1 MHIFLFWSYTYR
13 KEFRGDIL
21 KKLCIWMLI
30 LSITCL
36 PMTAAASEG
45 TDPSEQNENVTVE
58 DTTEPEEG
66 QTEAGQDTAE
76 HQVAA
81 EVAAPHALL
90 MEVSTGTILMGKAEN
105 EKVHPASVTKI
116 MTLLLILEAIED
128 GKIAL
133 TDVVTVSEHAASMG
147 GSQVYLEPFEQQ
159 TVETMIKCIAV
170 ASANDACVAMAEHI
184 SGSEGD
190 FVKQMNNRASELGM
204 TNTHFV
210 NCCGLDAD
218 EHLTTAKDVALMSRE
233 LLLNHPQIH
242 QYCTIWMENIV
253 HTTAKGSFEF
263 GLSNTNKLIRQYEYA
278 TGLKTGSTSKAGF
291 CVSASAKK
299 DEIELVAVIMGGADS
314 KSRFQDAVTLLNSG
328 FACCGLYRD
337 EDRIAL
343 PAQPVLGG
351 VSDQVALEY
360 AEDFSYVST
369 DGSNLSEVKRSLEIP
384 ESVNAPVQKGEAI
397 GKVTYVLNGKVIGS
411 SKIVAAA
418 DVEKAR
424 YKDYMKQAFQI
435 FLL

>member
-1 MHIFLFWSYTYR
+1 MHIFLFCRYTCI

-21 KKLCIWMLI
+21 KRQCIVWMLI
-30 LSITCL
+30 MTLILS
-36 PMTAAASEG
+36 PAVMSAASEAEK
-45 TDPSEQNENVTVE
+45 PAEQ
-58 DTTEPEEG
+58 G
-66 QTEAGQDTAE
+66 QSTAE

-90 MEVSTGTILMGKAEN
+90 MEVSTGTVLMGKAED
-105 EKVHPASVTKI
+105 EKLHPASVTKI

-133 TDVVTVSEHAASMG
+133 SDMVSVSEHASSMG

-190 FVKQMNNRASELGM
+190 FVRRMNERAAELGM

-210 NCCGLDAD
+210 NCCGLDDD
-218 EHLTTAKDVALMSRE
+218 EHLTTARDVALMSRE

-242 QYCTIWMENIV
+242 EYCTIWMENII

-263 GLSNTNKLIRQYEYA
+263 GLTNTNKLIKQYEYA
-278 TGLKTGSTSKAGF
+278 TGLKTGYTSVAGF

-299 DEIELVAVIMGGADS
+299 DNIELIAVIMGGADS

-328 FACCGLYRD
+328 FACCSLYQDENRVALSD
-337 EDRIAL
+337 LPVSGGVEDRVPL
-343 PAQPVLGG
+343 K
-351 VSDQVALEY
+351 Y
-360 AEDFSYVST
+360 AGDFSYVPT
-369 DGSNLSEVKRSLEIP
+369 DGSNLSDMKRSLELPEEIP
-384 ESVNAPVQKGEAI
+384 APVEEGSTVGRVAYI
-397 GKVTYVLNGKVIGS
+397 LNGKEIGES
-411 SKIVAAA
+411 PILAAGN
-418 DVEKAR
+418 VEKAG
-424 YKDYMKQAFQI
+424 YGDYIQRAFHM

>member
-1 MHIFLFWSYTYR
+1 MIF
-13 KEFRGDIL
+13 L

-30 LSITCL
+30 LI
-36 PMTAAASEG
+36 MTAS
-45 TDPSEQNENVTVE
+45 PLTVSAGE
-58 DTTEPEEG
+58 VEAPEEPAAHETG
-66 QTEAGQDTAE
+66 EAPQEQKVAE

-90 MEVSTGTILMGKAEN
+90 MEVSTGTILMGKAED
-105 EKVHPASVTKI
+105 EKLHPASVTKI

-133 TDVVTVSEHAASMG
+133 SDVVTVSEHAASMG

-184 SGSEGD
+184 CGSEGD
-190 FVKQMNNRASELGM
+190 FVKQMNERAAELGM
-204 TNTHFV
+204 VNTHFV
-210 NCCGLDAD
+210 NCCGLDDDA
-218 EHLTTAKDVALMSRE
+218 HLTTAKDVALMSRE

-242 QYCTIWMENIV
+242 EYCTIWMENII

-263 GLSNTNKLIRQYEYA
+263 GLTNTNKLIKQYEYA
-278 TGLKTGSTSKAGF
+278 TGLKTGYTSVAGF

-299 DEIELVAVIMGGADS
+299 DDIELVAVIMGGADS

-328 FACCGLYRD
+328 FACCSLYRD
-337 EDRIAL
+337 ENRVAL
-343 PAQPVLGG
+343 SDLPVTGG
-351 VSDQVALEY
+351 VAEKVALKY
-360 AEDFSYVST
+360 ADDFSYVST
-369 DGSNLSEVKRSLEIP
+369 DGSNLSDMKRSLELP
-384 ESVNAPVQKGEAI
+384 DSLEAPVEEGTTVGRVAYI
-397 GKVTYVLNGKVIGS
+397 LNGKEVGESPILTAGS
-411 SKIVAAA
+411 
-418 DVEKAR
+418 VEKAG
-424 YKDYMKQAFQI
+424 YGDYIGNVFHA

>member
-1 MHIFLFWSYTYR
+1 MHIFLFCRYTCI

-21 KKLCIWMLI
+21 KRQCIVWMLI
-30 LSITCL
+30 MTLILS
-36 PMTAAASEG
+36 PAVMSAASEAEK
-45 TDPSEQNENVTVE
+45 PAEQ
-58 DTTEPEEG
+58 G
-66 QTEAGQDTAE
+66 QSTAE

-90 MEVSTGTILMGKAEN
+90 MEVSTGTVLMGKAED
-105 EKVHPASVTKI
+105 EKLHPASVTKI
-116 MTLLLILEAIED
+116 VTLLLILEAIED

-133 TDVVTVSEHAASMG
+133 SDMVSVSEHASSMG

-190 FVKQMNNRASELGM
+190 FVRRMNERAAELGM
-204 TNTHFV
+204 TNTHFA
-210 NCCGLDAD
+210 NCCGLDDD
-218 EHLTTAKDVALMSRE
+218 EHLTTARDVALMSRE

-242 QYCTIWMENIV
+242 EYCTIWMENII

-263 GLSNTNKLIRQYEYA
+263 GLTNTNKLIKQYEYA
-278 TGLKTGSTSKAGF
+278 TGLKTGYTSVAGF

-299 DEIELVAVIMGGADS
+299 DNIELIAVIMGGADS

-328 FACCGLYRD
+328 FACCSLYQDENRVALSD
-337 EDRIAL
+337 LPVSGGVEDRVPL
-343 PAQPVLGG
+343 K
-351 VSDQVALEY
+351 Y
-360 AEDFSYVST
+360 AGDFSYVST
-369 DGSNLSEVKRSLEIP
+369 DGSNLSDMKRSLELPEEIP
-384 ESVNAPVQKGEAI
+384 APVEEGSTVGRVAYI
-397 GKVTYVLNGKVIGS
+397 LNGKEIGES
-411 SKIVAAA
+411 PILAAGN
-418 DVEKAR
+418 VEKAG
-424 YKDYMKQAFQI
+424 YGDYIQRAFHM

>member
-1 MHIFLFWSYTYR
+1 
-13 KEFRGDIL
+13 
-21 KKLCIWMLI
+21 MLI
-30 LSITCL
+30 LAFAL
-36 PMTAAASEG
+36 HPVTAAAEEADHLAEQEEETQEKDTEESGEAL
-45 TDPSEQNENVTVE
+45 PKQEQN
-58 DTTEPEEG
+58 
-66 QTEAGQDTAE
+66 TAE

-90 MEVSTGTILMGKAEN
+90 MEVSTGTILMGKAED
-105 EKVHPASVTKI
+105 ERIHPASVTKI
-116 MTLLLILEAIED
+116 MTLLLILEAVED

-133 TDVVTVSEHAASMG
+133 SDVVTVSEHAASMG

-190 FVKQMNNRASELGM
+190 FVKQMNNRAAELGM

-210 NCCGLDAD
+210 NCCGLDDD

-263 GLSNTNKLIRQYEYA
+263 GLTNTNKLIKQYEYA
-278 TGLKTGSTSKAGF
+278 TGLKTGYTSVAGF

-299 DEIELVAVIMGGADS
+299 DDIELVAVIMGGADS
-314 KSRFQDAVTLLNSG
+314 KSRFQDAITLLNSG
-328 FACCGLYRD
+328 FACCSLYRD
-337 EDRIAL
+337 ENRVAL
-343 PAQPVLGG
+343 PLLPVLGG
-351 VSDQVALEY
+351 VEDQVALEY
-360 AEDFSYVST
+360 VEDFSYVST

-384 ESVNAPVQKGEAI
+384 ESVDAPVQKGDSV
-397 GKVTYVLNGKVIGS
+397 GQVTYVLNGRTIGS
-411 SKIVAAA
+411 SRIVAAA
-418 DVEKAR
+418 DVAKAA
-424 YKDYMKQAFQI
+424 YGDYIRRTFHI

>member
-1 MHIFLFWSYTYR
+1 MHIFLFCRYTCI

-21 KKLCIWMLI
+21 KRQCIVWMLI
-30 LSITCL
+30 MTLILS
-36 PMTAAASEG
+36 PAVMSAASEAEK
-45 TDPSEQNENVTVE
+45 PAEQ
-58 DTTEPEEG
+58 G
-66 QTEAGQDTAE
+66 QSTAE

-90 MEVSTGTILMGKAEN
+90 MEVSTGTVLMGKAED
-105 EKVHPASVTKI
+105 EKLHPASVTKI

-133 TDVVTVSEHAASMG
+133 SDMVSVSEHASSMG

-190 FVKQMNNRASELGM
+190 FVRRMNERAAELGM

-210 NCCGLDAD
+210 NCCGLDDD
-218 EHLTTAKDVALMSRE
+218 EHLTTARDVALMSRE

-242 QYCTIWMENIV
+242 EYCTIWMENII

-263 GLSNTNKLIRQYEYA
+263 GLTNTNKLIKQYEYA
-278 TGLKTGSTSKAGF
+278 TGLKTGYTSVAGF

-299 DEIELVAVIMGGADS
+299 DNIELIAVIMGGADS
-314 KSRFQDAVTLLNSG
+314 KSRFQDAITLLNSG
-328 FACCGLYRD
+328 FACCSLYQDENRVALSD
-337 EDRIAL
+337 LPVSGGVEDRVPL
-343 PAQPVLGG
+343 K
-351 VSDQVALEY
+351 Y
-360 AEDFSYVST
+360 AGDFSYVST
-369 DGSNLSEVKRSLEIP
+369 DGSNLSDMKRSLELPEEIP
-384 ESVNAPVQKGEAI
+384 APVEEGSTVGRVAYI
-397 GKVTYVLNGKVIGS
+397 LNGKESGESPIL
-411 SKIVAAA
+411 AAGN
-418 DVEKAR
+418 VEKAG
-424 YKDYMKQAFQI
+424 YGDYIQRAFHM

>member
-1 MHIFLFWSYTYR
+1 MS
-13 KEFRGDIL
+13 
-21 KKLCIWMLI
+21 
-30 LSITCL
+30 
-36 PMTAAASEG
+36 AASEAEK
-45 TDPSEQNENVTVE
+45 PAEQ
-58 DTTEPEEG
+58 G
-66 QTEAGQDTAE
+66 QNTAE

-90 MEVSTGTILMGKAEN
+90 MEVSTGTVLMGKAED
-105 EKVHPASVTKI
+105 EKLHPASVTKI

-133 TDVVTVSEHAASMG
+133 SDMVSVSEHASSMG

-190 FVKQMNNRASELGM
+190 FVRRMNERAAELGM

-210 NCCGLDAD
+210 NCCGLDDD
-218 EHLTTAKDVALMSRE
+218 EHLTTARDVALMSRE

-242 QYCTIWMENIV
+242 EYCTIWMENII

-263 GLSNTNKLIRQYEYA
+263 GLTNTNKLIKQYEYA
-278 TGLKTGSTSKAGF
+278 TGLKTGYTSVAGF

-299 DEIELVAVIMGGADS
+299 DNIELIAVIMGGADS
-314 KSRFQDAVTLLNSG
+314 KSRFQDAITLLNSG
-328 FACCGLYRD
+328 FACCSLYQDENRVALSD
-337 EDRIAL
+337 LPVSGGVEDRVPL
-343 PAQPVLGG
+343 K
-351 VSDQVALEY
+351 Y
-360 AEDFSYVST
+360 AGDFSYVST
-369 DGSNLSEVKRSLEIP
+369 DGSNLSDMKRSLELPEEIP
-384 ESVNAPVQKGEAI
+384 APVEEGSTVGRVAYI
-397 GKVTYVLNGKVIGS
+397 LNGKEIGES
-411 SKIVAAA
+411 PILAAGN
-418 DVEKAR
+418 VEKAG
-424 YKDYMKQAFQI
+424 YGDYIQRAFHM